1 MSKKKSIYYIRSTS
15 IVNDSRA
22 TKEILSLINN
32 DYDVTV
38 IGWDR
43 DNRVEDYNN
52 FKINGKTVK
61 SIFFKYKSKYGMSLS
76 TICGLI
82 KFQFWLKK
90 TLKKNVKKMDYIHAC
105 DFDCGYMASKI
116 AKKYNKKIIYDMY
129 DYYSDSRTMTKI
141 LKKFISTKENK
152 VINNSD
158 LSIICG
164 EWRKKQICKSNP
176 KRLIVIHNTPNIDYK
191 ETKSIIK
198 SKSKKIKVC
207 YVGILQT
214 DRLLLELLN
223 EFKKHKDLEFHVG
236 GFGIYEKE
244 FSEAS
249 AKYSNIFYYGS
260 LKYNQVLELESD
272 CDILFAT
279 YNPII
284 ENHRYSAP
292 NKIYEAMA
300 LGKPIIVCNNT
311 GIDELVNKNNTGFV
325 IDYNAKEFFD
335 ILYKFKDNKKILND
349 ISKNAKSLYSEK
361 YNWNIME
368 KRLINEYRKL
378 DEGSDKNV

>member
-1 MSKKKSIYYIRSTS
+1 MSKKKTIYYIRSTS
-15 IVNDSRA
+15 IINDSRA
-22 TKEILSLINN
+22 TKEVLSLINN
-32 DYDVTV
+32 GYNVVV

-43 DNRVEDYNN
+43 DNRIEDYNK
-52 FKINGKTVK
+52 FEINGKRVT

-76 TICGLI
+76 TIYGLI
-82 KFQFWLKK
+82 KFQFWLEKILKRNIKK
-90 TLKKNVKKMDYIHAC
+90 IDYIHAC
-105 DFDCGYMASKI
+105 DFDCGYISSKI
-116 AKKYNKKIIYDMY
+116 AQKYGKKIIYDMY
-129 DYYSDSRTMTKI
+129 DYYADSRTMPKI
-141 LKKFISTKENK
+141 LKRFISKKENE
-152 VINNSD
+152 VINKSD

-164 EWRKKQICKSNP
+164 EWRKNQIHNSMP
-176 KRLIVIHNTPNIDYK
+176 KRLTVIHNTPNINFK
-191 ETKSIIK
+191 EAKSIIK
-198 SKSKKIKVC
+198 SRSRKIKVC

-223 EFKKHKDLEFHVG
+223 EFKKHEDLEFHVG

-244 FSEAS
+244 FLEAS
-249 AKYSNIFYYGS
+249 KKYSNIFYYGS

-311 GIDELVNKNNTGFV
+311 GIDELVRKNNTGFV
-325 IDYNAKEFFD
+325 IDYNAEDFFN
-335 ILYKFKDNKKILND
+335 ILYKFKDDKKVLND
-349 ISKNAKSLYSEK
+349 ISKNAKKLYVEK

-368 KRLINEYRKL
+368 KHLINEYRKL
-378 DEGSDKNV
+378 DEGSDENA

>member
-1 MSKKKSIYYIRSTS
+1 M
-15 IVNDSRA
+15 
-22 TKEILSLINN
+22 
-32 DYDVTV
+32 
-38 IGWDR
+38 
-43 DNRVEDYNN
+43 
-52 FKINGKTVK
+52 
-61 SIFFKYKSKYGMSLS
+61 
-76 TICGLI
+76 
-82 KFQFWLKK
+82 
-90 TLKKNVKKMDYIHAC
+90 
-105 DFDCGYMASKI
+105 
-116 AKKYNKKIIYDMY
+116 
-129 DYYSDSRTMTKI
+129 
-141 LKKFISTKENK
+141 
-152 VINNSD
+152 
-158 LSIICG
+158 
-164 EWRKKQICKSNP
+164 
-176 KRLIVIHNTPNIDYK
+176 
-191 ETKSIIK
+191 
-198 SKSKKIKVC
+198 
-207 YVGILQT
+207 GILQT

-300 LGKPIIVCNNT
+300 LGKPIIVCNDT
-311 GIDELVNKNNTGFV
+311 GIDELVKKNNTGFV
-325 IDYNAKEFFD
+325 IDYNAKDFFD

-349 ISKNAKSLYSEK
+349 ISKNAKRLYSEK

>member
-1 MSKKKSIYYIRSTS
+1 MSNKKTVYYIRSTS
-15 IVNDSRA
+15 RINDSRA

-32 DYDVTV
+32 GYNVTV

-43 DNRVEDYNN
+43 DNRIEDYNK
-52 FKINGKTVK
+52 FEVDGRIIQ
-61 SIFFKYKSKYGMSLS
+61 SIFFKYKSKYGMSVS
-76 TICGLI
+76 TIYGLI
-82 KFQFWLKK
+82 RFQFWLK
-90 TLKKNVKKMDYIHAC
+90 TVLKRNIKKIDYIHAC
-105 DFDCGYMASKI
+105 DLDCGYISSKI
-116 AKKYNKKIIYDMY
+116 AKKYNKKMIYDMY
-129 DYYSDSRTMTKI
+129 DYYADSRTMPKI
-141 LKKFISTKENK
+141 LKRFISKKEND
-152 VINNSD
+152 VINKSA

-164 EWRKKQICKSNP
+164 EWRKKQINKAKP
-176 KRLIVIHNTPNIDYK
+176 QRLTIIHNTPNIDFK

-223 EFKKHKDLEFHVG
+223 EFKKHDDLEFHVG

-244 FSEAS
+244 FLEAS
-249 AKYSNIFYYGS
+249 KKYSNIFYYGS
-260 LKYNQVLELESD
+260 LKYNQVLGLESD

-279 YNPII
+279 YNPVI

-292 NKIYEAMA
+292 NKVYEAMA

-311 GIDELVNKNNTGFV
+311 GIDELVKKNNTGFA
-325 IDYNAKEFFD
+325 IDYDADKFFE
-335 ILYKFKDNKKILND
+335 ILYKFKDNKEILND
-349 ISKNAKSLYSEK
+349 ISKNAKKLYNEK

-378 DEGSDKNV
+378 DKGSDEIA